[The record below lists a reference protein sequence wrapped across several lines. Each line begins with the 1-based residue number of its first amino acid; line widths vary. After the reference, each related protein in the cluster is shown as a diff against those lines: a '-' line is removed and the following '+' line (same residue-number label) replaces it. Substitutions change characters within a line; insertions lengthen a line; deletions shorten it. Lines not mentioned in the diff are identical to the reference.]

1 MVLCAAYILGNLNQ
15 NAIIAMLII
24 ILARVDISIAEIHS
38 NEKQYVSA
46 KGVAQLGSTK
56 GCVNT
61 SGKSTSARS
70 VLEYLSV
77 IMIGKGRNARSVLWK
92 VYKLQVS
99 AIMERKNTGAASA
112 TNPQQVL
119 TNCMLASL
127 PVVNATLGEL
137 STVDLE
143 FVGGVYSEVT
153 S

>member
-1 MVLCAAYILGNLNQ
+1 MGRMVLCAAYKLGNLNQ
-15 NAIIAMLII
+15 NALIAMLII

-46 KGVAQLGSTK
+46 TGVAQLGSTK

-77 IMIGKGRNARSVLWK
+77 IIIGKGRNARSVLWK

-112 TNPQQVL
+112 TKNVRHQCSKY
-119 TNCMLASL
+119 NK
-127 PVVNATLGEL
+127 
-137 STVDLE
+137 
-143 FVGGVYSEVT
+143 
-153 S
+153 